1 MKCCMRATILVA
13 FFLSVPISAVAGKK
27 ERDLFNAI
35 ASDDAAAVTALIE
48 RRVNVNGRSGSCKTT
63 PLHEAARLENPD
75 ILKLLLEAGANPKR
89 ATTEKCNQWTP
100 LHYVARYGGSVE
112 AAGLLLDAGADANAI
127 DRDGYTPLLVAARY
141 FPRVG
146 QIILARGG
154 DGLAQVLGI
163 NVLHRVLRNSDINT
177 GQSLSLALLNQYPE
191 LADKADNAIAW
202 LPHHWNARYMKST
215 AVAKRLVALGS
226 NPGARTP
233 LTFARTPARAGLT
246 SLHFAA
252 LHGNRPE
259 AVPLVEYLLTLADI
273 DPNSTDNNGKTAMH
287 WAAQSGASLVTA
299 RLIEA
304 GADPEIQWRG
314 KTAKDIAIEE
324 GHLETEAVIEH
335 AVKQRRLQQIAS
347 EQDASARRL
356 RQADVALPMEIR
368 RDKYLVQLTSALK
381 QEDYESAL
389 LYIELLKQ
397 LGPVAAEIEFFQGEA
412 LAVLGDATGAID
424 ALIQYLKNTAPSDA
438 QYVRGH
444 ELLLETLRE
453 NSKMERLFSG
463 PGDKTTDSLFRDAM
477 LETISTLPELTGQD
491 LVTVGISNSLR
502 LNEFAEAILLF
513 DIAEQIA
520 MPLSGSNRFY
530 YAQALHNVGRHQE
543 AIDQISAYLKEEGS
557 EAQHYAPALELLA
570 TAQSTM
576 LGP

>member
-1 MKCCMRATILVA
+1 MERFIRAIILIP
-13 FFLSVPISAVAGKK
+13 FFLLVPISAVAGKK
-27 ERDLFNAI
+27 ERDLFDAI
-35 ASDDAAAVTALIE
+35 ARDDAAAVTALIE
-48 RRVNVNGRSGSCKTT
+48 RRVNVNDRSGSCKTT
-63 PLHEAARLENPD
+63 PLHEAARLENPA

-89 ATTEKCNQWTP
+89 ATTKKCDRYTP
-100 LHYVARYGGSVE
+100 LHYVARYGGSAE

-127 DRDGYTPLLVAARY
+127 GNNGYTPLLSASRN

-154 DGLAQVLGI
+154 DGLAQVDS
-163 NVLHRVLRNSDINT
+163 VTALHRVLRYSDINT

-191 LADKADNAIAW
+191 LAKKKGSLGSDPW

-226 NPGARTP
+226 SPGARTSY
-233 LTFARTPARAGLT
+233 GLT
-246 SLHFAA
+246 SLHLAA
-252 LHGNRPE
+252 HHGNRPE

-273 DPNSTDNNGKTAMH
+273 DPNTMDNNGKTAMH
-287 WAAQSGASLVTA
+287 WAAESGAALVIA

-304 GADPEIQWRG
+304 GADPDIQWQG
-314 KTAKDIAIEE
+314 KTAKELAIEE
-324 GHLETEAVIEH
+324 GHLETEAIIAY
-335 AVKQRRLQQIAS
+335 AVKRRRLQQIAI
-347 EQDASARRL
+347 EQDSSARRL

-368 RDKYLVQLTSALK
+368 RDKYLVQITSALK

-389 LYIELLKQ
+389 LHIELLKQ
-397 LGPVAAEIEFFQGEA
+397 LGPVAAEVEFFQGEA
-412 LAVLGDATGAID
+412 LAVLGDAAGAID
-424 ALIQYLKNTAPSDA
+424 ALIQYLKTTAPSDA

-463 PGDKTTDSLFRDAM
+463 AGDKTTDSLFRDAM

-520 MPLSGSNRFY
+520 MPLGGSNRFY

-543 AIDQISAYLKEEGS
+543 AIDQISVYLKEEGS
-557 EAQHYAPALELLA
+557 EAQHYAPALDLLA

>member
-1 MKCCMRATILVA
+1 MKCCIRATILVA
-13 FFLSVPISAVAGKK
+13 FFLLVPISAVAGKK

-35 ASDDAAAVTALIE
+35 ARGDAAAVTALIE
-48 RRVNVNGRSGSCKTT
+48 RRVNVNDRSGSCKTT
-63 PLHEAARLENPD
+63 PLIEAAELENPA

-89 ATTEKCNQWTP
+89 ANKCNRWTP
-100 LHYVARYGGSVE
+100 LHAVARYGGSAE

-127 DRDGYTPLLVAARY
+127 TKDGWTPLLSAARH

-154 DGLAQVLGI
+154 DGLAQVNGL
-163 NVLHRVLRNSDINT
+163 NVLHIVLRNSDINT

-191 LADKADNAIAW
+191 LADKKNNSNNPW

-226 NPGARTP
+226 NPGARN
-233 LTFARTPARAGLT
+233 AGGLT
-246 SLHFAA
+246 SLHLAA
-252 LHGNRPE
+252 HHGNRPE
-259 AVPLVEYLLTLADI
+259 AVPLVEYLVTLDDI
-273 DPNSTDNNGKTAMH
+273 DPNAMNNNGKTAMH
-287 WAAQSGASLVTA
+287 WAAESGAALVIA

-304 GADPEIQWRG
+304 GADPEIQWQG
-314 KTAKDIAIEE
+314 KTAKELAIEK
-324 GHLETEAVIEH
+324 GHLETEAVIAH

-368 RDKYLVQLTSALK
+368 RDKYLVQITSALK

-389 LYIELLKQ
+389 LYIGLLKQ

-453 NSKMERLFSG
+453 NSEMERLFSG

-530 YAQALHNVGRHQE
+530 YAKALFNVGRHQE
-543 AIDQISAYLKEEGS
+543 AIDQISAYLKKEGS
-557 EAQHYAPALELLA
+557 EAQHYTAALELLA
-570 TAQSTM
+570 NAQSTM
-576 LGP
+576 LGQ